1 MIQEHAYAPGG
12 QYGHAKAP
20 QSMLLSI
27 NMFPPNISI
36 RFRLK
41 VSRALELSKTK
52 MEDVMKRIFSA
63 LLVWSLGASAA
74 PADFPIC
81 VPPAVSNIGLSLML
95 SNSIPND
102 NPTWRREF
110 VMISDDLADALGI
123 EAGDIE
129 DEEVDEPNPQIRVRI
144 QSAPAASGITNNSAV
159 FTVVGINPDNSKKIW
174 VYRQDAALDKDSG
187 EYKLLGTSGN
197 GSVYA
202 AEDEDAPLGVLDE
215 VVVRADRIP
224 VSRTTFT
231 SAYGFQTVTNHYR
244 DPSAS
249 QRYSETAVARFS
261 DRMLVMAPHGGDIE
275 TDTSTQ
281 ANDFAAALQLRDGTL
296 ANVWNVEGR
305 WGSSQTFARWHITAT
320 SIDVASYPGL
330 ANLIPNDADDK
341 FDWAVAFHGFSDDEV
356 DCPGTD
362 DHPPFYQIVLGG
374 SAARELKCAIAQ
386 SIYEALDGILRAEA
400 IAIDIRGGGNIDIPD
415 ACGRYVSI
423 DGDSG
428 PDGDNI
434 VNRLAAN
441 GGIQLEQSKA
451 LRDDEE
457 LRDLVAA
464 AVADGLVDY
473 EADPDGYCAAFP
485 LPLET
490 SPRGLATRCP
500 SGRPPAAFLRSPP
513 RRLRYANAHDAK
525 TLDPAR
531 LGRPGGGVAL
541 DSQALLAALA
551 GWNRRAAGR
560 RAGPPGDGGD
570 RRRGLAA
577 DRGGGLL
584 LPRQAPP
591 PVGPRARLPAADGGR
606 RGGLARPRHPPGHRR
621 DRRPAG
627 R

>member
-1 MIQEHAYAPGG
+1 
-12 QYGHAKAP
+12 
-20 QSMLLSI
+20 
-27 NMFPPNISI
+27 
-36 RFRLK
+36 
-41 VSRALELSKTK
+41 
-52 MEDVMKRIFSA
+52 MKRIFSA

-81 VPPAVSNIGLSLML
+81 VPPAVSNIGLSLMV
-95 SNSIPND
+95 PND
-102 NPTWRREF
+102 NPKFRREF

-144 QSAPAASGITNNSAV
+144 QSAPAISGITNNSAV
-159 FTVVGINPDNSKKIW
+159 FTVVGINPDSSKKIW

-197 GSVYA
+197 GNVYA

-231 SAYGFQTVTNHYR
+231 SAYGFQTVTHHYC
-244 DPSAS
+244 DPSAL

-275 TDTSTQ
+275 TDTSAQ
-281 ANDFAAALQLRDGTL
+281 ANEFADALEDRDGTL

-330 ANLIPNDADDK
+330 ANLIPDDADDK

-356 DCPGTD
+356 DCPGTEE
-362 DHPPFYQIVLGG
+362 HPPFYQIVLGG

-386 SIYEALDGILRAEA
+386 SIYEALEIPRPEA
-400 IAIDIRGGGNIDIPD
+400 VAIDIRGGGDIHIPD
-415 ACGRYVSI
+415 ACGREVAHE
-423 DGDSG
+423 GDSG
-428 PDGDNI
+428 LDGDNI

-464 AVADGLVDY
+464 AVADGIVDY
-473 EADPDGYCAAFP
+473 EDDPDGNCDP
-485 LPLET
+485 
-490 SPRGLATRCP
+490 
-500 SGRPPAAFLRSPP
+500 FL
-513 RRLRYANAHDAK
+513 D
-525 TLDPAR
+525 
-531 LGRPGGGVAL
+531 
-541 DSQALLAALA
+541 
-551 GWNRRAAGR
+551 
-560 RAGPPGDGGD
+560 
-570 RRRGLAA
+570 
-577 DRGGGLL
+577 
-584 LPRQAPP
+584 
-591 PVGPRARLPAADGGR
+591 
-606 RGGLARPRHPPGHRR
+606 
-621 DRRPAG
+621 
-627 R
+627 